1 LFDNLPDG
9 IIVIDKAQKI
19 IDINYAGS
27 QILGFDDFDPSGDFL
42 KNILPFDIDDEGLLN
57 QVRRIDL
64 KGKSLEVIQSEILN
78 ENAQRVGNLLVIRD
92 VTTRMLTEKKLK
104 SATARFELA
113 IMAAG
118 FDPWENNLI
127 TGERIGG
134 VKVYNEMG
142 YTDEEIPNTVDG
154 IYNLIHPDDIL
165 EVKQKLDDHFQG
177 KTEVYNCDFRV
188 KDRKGNYQ
196 WVANYARLVERDKNG
211 LPLRFIGLTLNIND
225 RKRAEDQIRKKNEEL
240 IIANAEKDKFF
251 SIIAHDLKGPFQG
264 FIGLTELMSENL
276 DDMSVAQMQEIT
288 QTLQLTA
295 KNLYELLDNL
305 LNWALIKRGHK
316 RFNAEKIEVYALSK
330 IVADIVD
337 SQIKVKDLSLSN
349 EINTD
354 HKVLAD
360 KESLK
365 TILRN
370 IISNAVKFTPRG
382 GKIKLVSSIVAKGFI
397 AISVS
402 DNGIGMPESISNS
415 LFEISRGVS
424 RPGTEQEPSTGL
436 GLILCKELVE
446 KHGGKI
452 WVQSQEGE
460 GSTFTFTLPAAG

>member
-1 LFDNLPDG
+1 
-9 IIVIDKAQKI
+9 
-19 IDINYAGS
+19 
-27 QILGFDDFDPSGDFL
+27 
-42 KNILPFDIDDEGLLN
+42 
-57 QVRRIDL
+57 
-64 KGKSLEVIQSEILN
+64 
-78 ENAQRVGNLLVIRD
+78 
-92 VTTRMLTEKKLK
+92 
-104 SATARFELA
+104 
-113 IMAAG
+113 
-118 FDPWENNLI
+118 
-127 TGERIGG
+127 
-134 VKVYNEMG
+134 
-142 YTDEEIPNTVDG
+142 
-154 IYNLIHPDDIL
+154 
-165 EVKQKLDDHFQG
+165 
-177 KTEVYNCDFRV
+177 
-188 KDRKGNYQ
+188 
-196 WVANYARLVERDKNG
+196 
-211 LPLRFIGLTLNIND
+211 
-225 RKRAEDQIRKKNEEL
+225 
-240 IIANAEKDKFF
+240 
-251 SIIAHDLKGPFQG
+251 
-264 FIGLTELMSENL
+264 
-276 DDMSVAQMQEIT
+276 MQEIT